1 MIESVYG
8 MPLTE
13 LVRLDKNLRRH
24 GFKNLQELN
33 EILDNSEIYKGRLGF
48 LEAKLQAI
56 KNILN
61 ERAE

>member
-13 LVRLDKNLRRH
+13 LAKLDKNLRRNK
-24 GFKNLQELN
+24 FKNLQELN
-33 EILDNSEIYKGRLGF
+33 EQLENSVLYEGRLAF

-56 KNILN
+56 KNALN